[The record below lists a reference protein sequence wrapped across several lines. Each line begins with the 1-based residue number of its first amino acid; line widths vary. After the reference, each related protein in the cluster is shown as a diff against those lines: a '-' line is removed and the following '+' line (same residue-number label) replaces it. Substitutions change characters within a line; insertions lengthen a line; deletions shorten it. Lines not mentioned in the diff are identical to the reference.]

1 MVILLEEDER
11 LIPGSV
17 FIDEEQR
24 GQLLVTAD
32 TYDFG
37 QLSQGCAMQNNID
50 FKNIL
55 RESGMPVDEQTVRD
69 TLQQVA
75 DDEKLITNTS
85 RMSPFWALVQFAV
98 ITPYVWIVDTLT
110 DNVLA

>member
-37 QLSQGCAMQNNID
+37 QLSQGMRYA
-50 FKNIL
+50 
-55 RESGMPVDEQTVRD
+55 E
-69 TLQQVA
+69 
-75 DDEKLITNTS
+75 
-85 RMSPFWALVQFAV
+85 
-98 ITPYVWIVDTLT
+98 
-110 DNVLA
+110 

>member
-1 MVILLEEDER
+1 MSTKSLYIDLLITDGDLTFNSASEPVLCDNRQSIAQDMIHALIESGLPCRLIAENSPTLRADLFTQMVILLEEDER

-37 QLSQGCAMQNNID
+37 QLSQGMRYA
-50 FKNIL
+50 
-55 RESGMPVDEQTVRD
+55 E
-69 TLQQVA
+69 
-75 DDEKLITNTS
+75 
-85 RMSPFWALVQFAV
+85 
-98 ITPYVWIVDTLT
+98 
-110 DNVLA
+110 